1 MNQRPR
7 VILRFGDAKD
17 LLVSG
22 LLEGGAEIA
31 QRPAVIDVPH
41 ALGHVL
47 VFSPNP
53 VWRGETKGS
62 YAMVFNAILHFD
74 HLDAGRKLDEK

>member
-1 MNQRPR
+1 M
-7 VILRFGDAKD
+7 ILRFGDAKD

-31 QRPAVIDVPH
+31 QRPAVVDVPRDK
-41 ALGHVL
+41 GHVL
-47 VFSPNP
+47 VFAPNP

-62 YAMVFNAILHFD
+62 YAMVFNAILNFD
-74 HLDAGRKLDEK
+74 HLDAGRKWDEK